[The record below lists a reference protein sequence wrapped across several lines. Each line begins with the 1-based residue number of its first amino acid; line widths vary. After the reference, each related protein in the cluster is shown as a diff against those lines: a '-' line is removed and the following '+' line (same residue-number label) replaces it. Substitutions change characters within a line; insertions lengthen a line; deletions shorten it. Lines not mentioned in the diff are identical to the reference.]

1 MISAFP
7 KIFAVGSEYI
17 PSLFDGEVEVTEKVD
32 GSQFS
37 FGLVNGTLEMR
48 SKGAII
54 QPDYPP
60 KMFEAGVKQVLD
72 VASKLPD
79 NIQYFC
85 EFLSK
90 NKHNVLTYSS
100 TPKGHLA
107 LFGVRIDRNG
117 ITDAKGF
124 VGKHESLCQY
134 AEAIGIDVVPLLY
147 KGKLDTADKLHEL
160 LEKESFL
167 GGPKIEGVVV
177 KNYNQPFLL
186 GGQPIPIMMGKYV
199 SEAFK
204 EIHRK
209 NWSAENT
216 GQGRW
221 DVFKSQFRTEARWQ
235 KAVQH
240 LTEKGEL
247 EGEPRDIGKLM
258 KEVSLDII
266 AEEKEA
272 ILKVL
277 WNEFG
282 KDIIRVAVH
291 GLPEF
296 YKNELAKK
304 AFANMNNENKSAKCD
319 ADEVAE

>member
-1 MISAFP
+1 MIPSFP

-17 PSLFDGEVEVTEKVD
+17 PNLFNDEVEVTEKVD
-32 GSQFS
+32 GSQFAFS
-37 FGLVNGTLEMR
+37 WQGDHLECR

-54 QPDYPP
+54 EPDFPP
-60 KMFEAGVKQVLD
+60 KMFELAVEAAKHAFQMKTSQGWYKD
-72 VASKLPD
+72 Y
-79 NIQYFC
+79 IFYC

-90 NKHNVLTYSS
+90 PKHNVLAYTT
-100 TPKGHLA
+100 TPTFNLA
-107 LFGVRIDRNG
+107 LFGAYIPGQGFISDYE
-117 ITDAKGF
+117 TLKGF
-124 VGKHESLCQY
+124 
-134 AEAIGIDVVPLLY
+134 AEGLSIDIVPLLY
-147 KGKLDTADKLHEL
+147 KGKIDTVDGLHKL
-160 LEKESFL
+160 LETESFL

-177 KNYNQPFLL
+177 KNYSQPFLL

-209 NWSAENT
+209 NWGAEHT

-221 DVFKSQFRTEARWQ
+221 DVYKSQFRTEARWQ

-240 LTEKGEL
+240 LKEKGEI

-277 WNEFG
+277 WEEFG
-282 KDIIRVAVH
+282 KEVVRVGVH
-291 GLPEF
+291 GLAEW
-296 YKNELAKK
+296 YKNELVKK
-304 AFANMNNENKSAKCD
+304 AFENESSGKS
-319 ADEVAE
+319 